1 MSWKLHERDNETG
14 RSVWINRDGDNLH
27 WRITYCSDDIVDSN
41 RVAFN
46 DSIGKKWG
54 AGQIVASIPLN
65 LYYEQLAEAQD
76 QGDDRYVSAWLNDP
90 DNRAFRTFWG
100 RV

>member
-1 MSWKLHERDNETG
+1 MTWQLHERDNETG
-14 RSVWINRDGDNLH
+14 RSVWINRDGDDLH
-27 WRITYCSDDIVDSN
+27 WKITYNSEDIVDSN

-76 QGDDRYVSAWLNDP
+76 QGDDKFVSAWLNDS
-90 DNRAFRTFWG
+90 DNQAFRTFRG